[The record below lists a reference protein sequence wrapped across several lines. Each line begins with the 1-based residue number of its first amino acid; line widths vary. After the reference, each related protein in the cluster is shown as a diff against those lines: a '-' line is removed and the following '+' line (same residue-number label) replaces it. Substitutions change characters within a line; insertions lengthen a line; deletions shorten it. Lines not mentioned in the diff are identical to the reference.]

1 MPAHSTAIAAAKD
14 LAPAIAARADE
25 IEAARRLPA
34 DLAHD
39 MAAAGLFRMIVPQVY
54 GGLQTPAAELVEA
67 IETIARA
74 DASAGWCMMIAA
86 TTALNAAYLP
96 AEEARAI
103 YADPLGITGGV
114 FAPLGKA
121 VLEDGQLTVS
131 GRWAWAS
138 GSQNCNWLL
147 GGCVIIENG
156 AMRTLPN
163 GAPDH
168 RMVFVPANDVELI
181 DTWHVAGLK
190 GTGSLDMAIH
200 AVRAPY
206 SRSVSLITDKP
217 HVDGALYAFPAFGLL
232 ALGIA
237 AVALGNARGALDALI
252 ELAAGKR
259 QQGAKRTLAERGHTQ
274 MEVAKAEAELSAARA
289 FLFDE
294 IGAAWRLAQ
303 AGGAIPTAQRARLR
317 LAATHAARTGAGVAY
332 TAYDL
337 AGGSAV
343 YLSNAIQR
351 RFRDAHVATQH
362 IMVQSSTYELT
373 GRVLLGLD
381 VDASTL

>member
-1 MPAHSTAIAAAKD
+1 MSALAAAQQ
-14 LAPAIAARADE
+14 LAPAIAARAEE

-34 DLAHD
+34 DLAQQ
-39 MAAAGLFRMIVPQVY
+39 MAAAGLFRMIVPHAY
-54 GGLQTPAAELVEA
+54 GGPQTPAAELIAA
-67 IETIARA
+67 IETVARA

-96 AEEARAI
+96 ADEARAI
-103 YADPLGITGGV
+103 YADPMGITGGV

-121 VLEDGQLTVS
+121 TLENGQLTVK

-138 GSQNCNWLL
+138 GSQNCAWLL
-147 GGCVIIENG
+147 GGCLIIENG

-168 RMVFVPANDVELI
+168 RMVFVPADQVELI

-200 AVRAPY
+200 DAVAPY

-217 HVDGALYAFPAFGLL
+217 RVEGALYAFPAFGLL

-237 AVALGNARGALDALI
+237 AVALGNARGALDAVV
-252 ELAAGKR
+252 ELAGAKR
-259 QQGAKRTLAERGHTQ
+259 AQGAKRTLAERGHTQ
-274 MEVAKAEAELSAARA
+274 MEVAKAEADLSAARA
-289 FLFDE
+289 FLYDE
-294 IGAAWRLAQ
+294 VGVAWRLAEQ
-303 AGGAIPTAQRARLR
+303 GGEIPVAQRARLR
-317 LAATHAARTGAGVAY
+317 LAATHAARASADVARA
-332 TAYDL
+332 AYDL

-362 IMVQSSTYELT
+362 IMVQTSTYELT
-373 GRVLLGLD
+373 GRALLGLEM
-381 VDASTL
+381 DASTL